1 MKRKPKRR
9 NEKIQS
15 GLGNFLLGYPLIMTI
30 VAIISFLVELN
41 STGSIVR
48 ARTFVFLT
56 IVFFELYQAFAARST
71 IFSSITVGLFKNK
84 ALIVAILISF
94 IVSVG
99 AVYMPAMNTLFGT
112 APLRPVEFL
121 TVLAVSSLGFIYL
134 EISKYV
140 RSKRMGFE
148 AGPGR

>member
-1 MKRKPKRR
+1 M
-9 NEKIQS
+9 
-15 GLGNFLLGYPLIMTI
+15 
-30 VAIISFLVELN
+30 
-41 STGSIVR
+41 
-48 ARTFVFLT
+48 
-56 IVFFELYQAFAARST
+56 
-71 IFSSITVGLFKNK
+71 FKNR

-99 AVYMPAMNTLFGT
+99 AVYMPAMNTHFGT
-112 APLRPVEFL
+112 APSRPVEFL